1 MIYMD
6 TTKKKNIGIISF
18 VPILA
23 FILTF
28 VYEYR
33 EVGRLLAVGDHHAVM
48 DEICGCYN
56 NLLLMYTIA
65 VVLTL
70 AVLLY
75 FIIHIAKIKSISAG
89 NKIIWIVVLAAFMP
103 LSFPIFW
110 YMQIKTEPEMVDTK
124 EDIS

>member
-1 MIYMD
+1 
-6 TTKKKNIGIISF
+6 
-18 VPILA
+18 
-23 FILTF
+23 
-28 VYEYR
+28 
-33 EVGRLLAVGDHHAVM
+33 
-48 DEICGCYN
+48 
-56 NLLLMYTIA
+56 MYTIA

-103 LSFPIFW
+103 ISFPIFW